1 MSFTVELNFIPD
13 RKLTSD
19 REACQLLVIF
29 SIV

>member
-1 MSFTVELNFIPD
+1 MSFTVELNFITD

-19 REACQLLVIF
+19 REGCQLLVIF